1 MTQMLM
7 IEDNVDDIELTRR
20 VLEKLGVTDQVRVAR
35 DGAEALEYL
44 FGRNGSADP
53 EAVASLRLI
62 LLDLNLPK
70 VPGLRVLYQ
79 IKTHASTRHIPV
91 VVLTVSRKEPDLI
104 QSFMMGISDYLIKP
118 PNADRLAEIYRKY
131 VGAVAA

>member
-7 IEDNVDDIELTRR
+7 IEDNYDDIELTRR
-20 VLEKLGVTDQVRVAR
+20 VLEKLGVTEQVRVVR

-44 FGRNGSADP
+44 FGRDGSANP
-53 EAVASLRLI
+53 ERLSSLRLI
-62 LLDLNLPK
+62 LLDLDLPK

-79 IKTHASTRHIPV
+79 IKTHEATRHIPV

-118 PNADRLAEIYRKY
+118 PNAD
-131 VGAVAA
+131 

>member
-7 IEDNVDDIELTRR
+7 VEDNYDDIELTRR
-20 VLEKLGVTDQVRVAR
+20 VLEKLGVTEQVRIAR

-44 FGRNGSADP
+44 FGHNGSGNE
-53 EAVASLRLI
+53 EALSSLRLI
-62 LLDLNLPK
+62 LLDLDLPK
-70 VPGLRVLYQ
+70 VPGLRVLYE
-79 IKTHASTRHIPV
+79 IKKHASTRHIPV

>member
-7 IEDNVDDIELTRR
+7 IEDNPDDIELTRR
-20 VLEKLGVTDQVRVAR
+20 VLEKLGVTEQVRVAR

-44 FGRNGSADP
+44 FGRNATGNE
-53 EAVASLRLI
+53 EALSSLRLI

-79 IKTHASTRHIPV
+79 IKTHESTRHIPV
-91 VVLTVSRKEPDLI
+91 
-104 QSFMMGISDYLIKP
+104 
-118 PNADRLAEIYRKY
+118 EIGRASCRER
-131 VGAVAA
+131 V